1 MLNRRSILG
10 LAAGAAA
17 LAVVSGSQLM
27 GSAAPAVAGEL
38 VTYDAAAF
46 AAAQAA
52 GKPILVEIGA
62 SWCPTCRAQKPIIQ
76 SLAAQPKFAD
86 LVVFEVDFDSMK
98 PVVREL
104 GARSQATLIAY
115 KGASEVG
122 RSAFDTNAASIEA
135 MLEQAL

>member
-1 MLNRRSILG
+1 MFNRRYFLG
-10 LAAGAAA
+10 LAAAVTA
-17 LAVVSGSQLM
+17 LAAVGSFQVVVM
-27 GSAAPAVAGEL
+27 PASAGQTA
-38 VTYDAAAF
+38 TWDAAAF

-76 SLAAQPKFAD
+76 SLVGMPKFAD
-86 LVVFEVDFDSMK
+86 LIVFEVDYDSMK

-115 KGASEVG
+115 RGSTEVG
-122 RSAFDTNAASIEA
+122 RSAFDTNPASIEA
-135 MLEQAL
+135 MVEQAL